1 MTISTAATLDD
12 HYPAGQ
18 LLGWA
23 PAVAVDPVAHLALT
37 SEAAGSLLIIYPP
50 VVRRTAE
57 GRPELA
63 GDAELSVGLL
73 KKLPPATVVR
83 AVQWPEELP
92 PLRVRTHCLLRQ
104 ADFAER
110 AESLWPLLPTLV
122 SSHAKNKDI
131 ARALQAHPAQLSRWA
146 RHD

>member
-1 MTISTAATLDD
+1 MTISTATTLDD

-37 SEAAGSLLIIYPP
+37 IKAARSLLILYPP
-50 VVRRTAE
+50 VVRMTAE
-57 GRPELA
+57 GRPELV

-83 AVQWPEELP
+83 AVLWPEELP

-104 ADFAER
+104 PDFAER
-110 AESLWPLLPTLV
+110 AESLMPLLPALV
-122 SSHAKNKDI
+122 TSHDKKRDI
-131 ARALQAHPAQLSRWA
+131 AQALQVHPAQLTRWR